1 MVLLLLVS
9 LCWAGRVGVRGCLG
23 LLLKI
28 SALMFCSV
36 VLPDEG
42 VLPGCLLPGLAG
54 GGPGLCALWV
64 LRGFCAEVS

>member
-9 LCWAGRVGVRGCLG
+9 LCWAGRMGVRGCLG

-36 VLPDEG
+36 VLPDEW

-54 GGPGLCALWV
+54 VGAWSLCLVGVARV
-64 LRGFCAEVS
+64 LC

>member
-1 MVLLLLVS
+1 M
-9 LCWAGRVGVRGCLG
+9 GVRGCLG

-36 VLPDEG
+36 LLPDEG

-54 GGPGLCALWV
+54 VGAWSLCLVGVATV
-64 LRGFCAEVS
+64 LC

>member
-9 LCWAGRVGVRGCLG
+9 LCWAGGVGVRGCLG

-36 VLPDEG
+36 VLPDGG
-42 VLPGCLLPGLAG
+42 VLPRYLLPGLAG
-54 GGPGLCALWV
+54 VGA
-64 LRGFCAEVS
+64 